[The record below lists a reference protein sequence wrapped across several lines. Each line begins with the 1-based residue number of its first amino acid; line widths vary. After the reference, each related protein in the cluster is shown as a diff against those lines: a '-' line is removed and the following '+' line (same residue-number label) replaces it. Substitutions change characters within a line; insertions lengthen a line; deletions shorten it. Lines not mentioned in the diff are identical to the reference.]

1 MSLIWSVEDDKD
13 LQDLLRFSL
22 GGFGYDIELFDC
34 AEDLFA
40 KLGKGTAPD
49 LILMDVM
56 LPGMDGMAALKQL
69 KNNTG
74 TKKIP
79 VIMLTAKATEANIVG
94 GLNYGADDYMT
105 KPFSVM
111 ELSARINANLRKN
124 AKEEVLEADGI
135 HMDTASHECTMD
147 GKKLSLTI
155 KEFALLA
162 ELLRAAGKVKTREQL
177 LGEIWGYGYEG
188 ETRTLDMHV
197 RTLRG
202 KLGDHAKKLVTV
214 RGIGFKY
221 EV

>member
-40 KLGKGTAPD
+40 KLEKGSAPD

-135 HMDTASHECTMD
+135 RMDTASHECTMD

-162 ELLRAAGKVKTREQL
+162 ELLRAVGKVKTREQL

>member
-40 KLGKGTAPD
+40 RLGKGSAPD

-135 HMDTASHECTMD
+135 RMDTASHECTMD

-162 ELLRAAGKVKTREQL
+162 ELLRAVGKVKTREQL

>member
-1 MSLIWSVEDDKD
+1 MSLIYSVEDDKD

-22 GGFGYDIELFDC
+22 GGFGYDIELFDS
-34 AEDLFA
+34 AEELFD
-40 KLGKGTAPD
+40 KMDKGSLPD

-56 LPGMDGMAALKQL
+56 LPGMDGIAALKAV
-69 KNNTG
+69 KSNSRY
-74 TKKIP
+74 KKIP

-124 AKEEVLEADGI
+124 AKDEVLEADGI
-135 HMDTASHECTMD
+135 RMDLSSHECLID
-147 GKKLSLTI
+147 GKKVSLTI

-162 ELLRAAGKVKTREQL
+162 ELLRGVGKVKTREEL
-177 LGEIWGYGYEG
+177 LEDIWGYGYEG
-188 ETRTLDMHV
+188 ETRTLDMHI

-202 KLGDHAKKLVTV
+202 KLGSHAAKLVTV
-214 RGIGFKY
+214 RGMGFKY
-221 EV
+221 EA

>member
-1 MSLIWSVEDDKD
+1 M
-13 LQDLLRFSL
+13 QDLLRFSL

-40 KLGKGTAPD
+40 KLEKWSAPD

-111 ELSARINANLRKN
+111 EL

-135 HMDTASHECTMD
+135 RMDTASHECTMD

-202 KLGDHAKKLVTV
+202 KLGDHAKKLVTI

>member
-40 KLGKGTAPD
+40 TLEKGSAPD

-111 ELSARINANLRKN
+111 ELSARINANLRKTQR
-124 AKEEVLEADGI
+124 KRCSRR
-135 HMDTASHECTMD
+135 T
-147 GKKLSLTI
+147 
-155 KEFALLA
+155 
-162 ELLRAAGKVKTREQL
+162 
-177 LGEIWGYGYEG
+177 GYGWIPR
-188 ETRTLDMHV
+188 RTSALW
-197 RTLRG
+197 T
-202 KLGDHAKKLVTV
+202 AKSC
-214 RGIGFKY
+214 R
-221 EV
+221 

>member
-40 KLGKGTAPD
+40 KLEKGSAPD

-135 HMDTASHECTMD
+135 RMDTASHECTMD

-155 KEFALLA
+155 KEF
-162 ELLRAAGKVKTREQL
+162 
-177 LGEIWGYGYEG
+177 GYEG

>member
-40 KLGKGTAPD
+40 KLEKGSAPD

-135 HMDTASHECTMD
+135 RMDTASHECTMD

-177 LGEIWGYGYEG
+177 LG
-188 ETRTLDMHV
+188 
-197 RTLRG
+197 
-202 KLGDHAKKLVTV
+202 
-214 RGIGFKY
+214 
-221 EV
+221 

>member
-40 KLGKGTAPD
+40 KLEKGTAPD

-135 HMDTASHECTMD
+135 RMDTASHECTMD

-162 ELLRAAGKVKTREQL
+162 ELLRAVGKVKTREQL

-202 KLGDHAKKLVTV
+202 KLGNHAKKLVTV

>member
-1 MSLIWSVEDDKD
+1 MSLIYSVEDDKD

-22 GGFGYDIELFDC
+22 GGFGYDIELFDS
-34 AEDLFA
+34 AEELFD
-40 KLGKGTAPD
+40 KMDKGSLPD

-56 LPGMDGMAALKQL
+56 LPGMDGIAALKAV
-69 KNNTG
+69 KSNSRY
-74 TKKIP
+74 KKIP

-124 AKEEVLEADGI
+124 AKDEVLEADGI
-135 HMDTASHECTMD
+135 RMDLSSHECLID
-147 GKKLSLTI
+147 GKKASLTI

-162 ELLRAAGKVKTREQL
+162 ELLRGVGKVKTREEL
-177 LGEIWGYGYEG
+177 LEDIWGYGYEG
-188 ETRTLDMHV
+188 ETRTLDMHI

-202 KLGDHAKKLVTV
+202 KLGSHAAKLVTV
-214 RGIGFKY
+214 RGMGFKY
-221 EV
+221 EA

>member
-40 KLGKGTAPD
+40 RLKGGRLPD

-56 LPGMDGMAALKQL
+56 LPGMDGIAALKQL
-69 KNNTG
+69 KNDTG

-79 VIMLTAKATEANIVG
+79 VIMLTAKATEANIVS

-124 AKEEVLEADGI
+124 AKDEVFEADGI
-135 HMDTASHECTMD
+135 RMDMASHECLMD

-162 ELLRAAGKVKTREQL
+162 ELLRAVGKVKTREEL
-177 LGEIWGYGYEG
+177 LEDIWGYGYEG
-188 ETRTLDMHV
+188 ETRTLDMHI

-202 KLGDHAKKLVTV
+202 KLGDHAQKLVTV
-214 RGIGFKY
+214 RGMGFKY